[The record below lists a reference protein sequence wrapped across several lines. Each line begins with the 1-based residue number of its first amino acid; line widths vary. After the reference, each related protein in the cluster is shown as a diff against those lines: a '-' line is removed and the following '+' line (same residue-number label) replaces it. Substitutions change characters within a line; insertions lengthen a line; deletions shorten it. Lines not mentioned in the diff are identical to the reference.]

1 VVKFLAC
8 RTWQCLSVKGRR
20 AYPRNKE
27 LFLSRPALLCLVSAS
42 LDWASRAVSNSH
54 FRTSTGP
61 ATAGLVVS
69 GVLAPYVAVLAT
81 GTRHVGF
88 LARSKCWPPVF
99 MILTVRGT
107 RPWAGTAPRQS
118 VRIVNLLLIVWQDN
132 LSKRGEA
139 RQRNR
144 PGTA

>member
-1 VVKFLAC
+1 
-8 RTWQCLSVKGRR
+8 
-20 AYPRNKE
+20 
-27 LFLSRPALLCLVSAS
+27 
-42 LDWASRAVSNSH
+42 
-54 FRTSTGP
+54 
-61 ATAGLVVS
+61 
-69 GVLAPYVAVLAT
+69 
-81 GTRHVGF
+81 
-88 LARSKCWPPVF
+88 

-107 RPWAGTAPRQS
+107 CPWAGTAPRQS